1 MDGRFTFE
9 PHNCFAC
16 GSLNTNGLKLD
27 LHVEAGRCWT
37 ELSLPERFQ
46 GWDDIAHGGIVCSI
60 LDEVMAWSL
69 VDQDNWGLTARLTVN
84 FKQPVP
90 LLTPIRAEGWVTRSR
105 RRLIETAATIVEPAS
120 GEVLATAEA
129 VYVDAPEDRKQ
140 ELKERYGFRQLAPA
154 QTANDP
160 VGSAP

>member
-1 MDGRFTFE
+1 M
-9 PHNCFAC
+9 
-16 GSLNTNGLKLD
+16 
-27 LHVEAGRCWT
+27 
-37 ELSLPERFQ
+37 
-46 GWDDIAHGGIVCSI
+46 
-60 LDEVMAWSL
+60 
-69 VDQDNWGLTARLTVN
+69 
-84 FKQPVP
+84 P